1 MKIYF
6 VRHGETEWNR
16 IGKIQGMTDNPLND
30 TGKAE
35 AEKAAAALLY
45 TKFDKCYCSP
55 LLRAKQTAGYIM
67 KNRSCPVVY
76 EDLLH
81 EMSFGIAEG
90 INLDE
95 LESNANLYNFL
106 KAPDKFEAFEG
117 GESFD
122 DVKRRCRDFLDKM
135 CENETDSENILA
147 VCHGG
152 VIRSVISIIK
162 DVPLKDFWGGPVQR
176 NCALTIV
183 SCENGKWKVEK
194 EGLDIANE

>member
-16 IGKIQGMTDNPLND
+16 LGKIQGITDNPLND

-35 AEKAAAALLY
+35 AEKAAAALLDI
-45 TKFDKCYCSP
+45 KFDKCYCSP
-55 LLRAKQTAGYIM
+55 LLRARQTAGYIM
-67 KNRSCPVVY
+67 KGRSCPVVY

-81 EMSFGIAEG
+81 EMAFGKAEG

-95 LESNANLYNFL
+95 LEKEVNLYNFL
-106 KAPDKFEAFEG
+106 RSPDKFKAFEG

-122 DVKRRCRDFLDKM
+122 DVKRRCRDFLDEICK
-135 CENETDSENILA
+135 NEKDSGNIIA

-162 DVPLKDFWGGPVQR
+162 DIPLKDFWGGPVQR

-183 SCENGKWKVEK
+183 SFENGKWEVEK
-194 EGLDIANE
+194 EGLDIVNE

>member
-35 AEKAAAALLY
+35 AEKAAVALLNI
-45 TKFDKCYCSP
+45 KFDKCYCSP

-81 EMSFGIAEG
+81 EMAFGIAEG
-90 INLDE
+90 INLE
-95 LESNANLYNFL
+95 GLESNTNLYNFL

-122 DVKRRCRDFLDKM
+122 DVKQRCRNFLDKI
-135 CENETDSENILA
+135 CKTETNSENILA

-152 VIRSVISIIK
+152 VIRSAISIIK
-162 DVPLKDFWGGPVQR
+162 DISLKDFWGGPVQR

-183 SCENGKWKVEK
+183 SCESGKWKVEK